1 MKEAML
7 TLSKTHFPR
16 KSAAGT
22 RLSLVRDRWDAY
34 SLCQSLQRDQ
44 VSETALQGAMK
55 RIMLKN
61 QWWIIKTY
69 QTAGFLSL

>member
-22 RLSLVRDRWDAY
+22 RLSLVRDR
-34 SLCQSLQRDQ
+34 
-44 VSETALQGAMK
+44 
-55 RIMLKN
+55 
-61 QWWIIKTY
+61 
-69 QTAGFLSL
+69 